1 MIIITWWH
9 CCLLCLPTTKKT
21 KKMFFRWVD
30 TKVLPCGLNGRRK
43 GPKNKWRPNVPG
55 STCSLLILDQKK
67 EKGAFY
73 ESLAEM
79 ALLHKDSFINVE
91 FLGLGFF
98 SFSNILIFLAPC
110 NAYLYYHPK
119 ERILNFSSRIML
131 CTRKK
136 AGSHGY
142 GHNNILDVNKNAF
155 HKYLW
160 IEVVYVFREDG
171 EIGDDNTHSS

>member
-1 MIIITWWH
+1 MGLMAVEKAQKTNEGQTFLVPRAR
-9 CCLLCLPTTKKT
+9 CLYWIK
-21 KKMFFRWVD
+21 
-30 TKVLPCGLNGRRK
+30 
-43 GPKNKWRPNVPG
+43 
-55 STCSLLILDQKK
+55 IK

-73 ESLAEM
+73 ESFAEM
-79 ALLHKDSFINVE
+79 TLLHKDSFINAE
-91 FLGLGFF
+91 FLGSGFF
-98 SFSNILIFLAPC
+98 SYSNILIFLAPC

-155 HKYLW
+155 HKYFW

>member
-1 MIIITWWH
+1 MVHTYH
-9 CCLLCLPTTKKT
+9 KKT

-55 STCSLLILDQKK
+55 STCSLLILDQNK
-67 EKGAFY
+67 EKRCILWKPCWNDLVVWRFFY
-73 ESLAEM
+73 
-79 ALLHKDSFINVE
+79 KCYI
-91 FLGLGFF
+91 FF
-98 SFSNILIFLAPC
+98 VVTKHRLYCNIFIFLAPC

-155 HKYLW
+155 HKYFW
-160 IEVVYVFREDG
+160 IEV
-171 EIGDDNTHSS
+171 ICI

>member
-1 MIIITWWH
+1 MVHTYH
-9 CCLLCLPTTKKT
+9 KKT

-55 STCSLLILDQKK
+55 STCSLLILDQNK
-67 EKGAFY
+67 EKRCIFMKAMLY
-73 ESLAEM
+73 EALWRLFFECYFLAR
-79 ALLHKDSFINVE
+79 F
-91 FLGLGFF
+91 FLQPHSTCLY
-98 SFSNILIFLAPC
+98 SNIFIFLAPC

-155 HKYLW
+155 HKYFW
-160 IEVVYVFREDG
+160 IEVLCK
-171 EIGDDNTHSS
+171 

>member
-1 MIIITWWH
+1 
-9 CCLLCLPTTKKT
+9 
-21 KKMFFRWVD
+21 MFFRWVD

-43 GPKNKWRPNVPG
+43 GPKNKWRPTFLVPRARCLYWIKI
-55 STCSLLILDQKK
+55 TKK
-67 EKGAFY
+67 VAFY
-73 ESLAEM
+73 ESHAEM
-79 ALLHKDSFINVE
+79 ALLYEDWFLNVNFFRIKVF
-91 FLGLGFF
+91 FLQPY
-98 SFSNILIFLAPC
+98 SNIFIFLAPC

-155 HKYLW
+155 HKYWDRGSMNLERAG
-160 IEVVYVFREDG
+160 IVQ
-171 EIGDDNTHSS
+171 

>member
-1 MIIITWWH
+1 MGLMAVEKAQKTNEGQTFLVPRAR
-9 CCLLCLPTTKKT
+9 CLYWIK
-21 KKMFFRWVD
+21 
-30 TKVLPCGLNGRRK
+30 
-43 GPKNKWRPNVPG
+43 
-55 STCSLLILDQKK
+55 IK

-73 ESLAEM
+73 ESFAEM
-79 ALLHKDSFINVE
+79 TLLHKDSFINVE
-91 FLGLGFF
+91 FLGSGFF
-98 SFSNILIFLAPC
+98 SYSNILIFLAPC

-160 IEVVYVFREDG
+160 IEVVYVFKKDG
-171 EIGDDNTHSS
+171 EIGDDTIRIVHNKGKIVQYQDTCSLSRTEQVWNFSAAKFTLV